1 MHVIRKDEGERRQG
15 TTFTGPTTLEE
26 VVSPQQPGGLR
37 VTIVRFS
44 DGALTHWH
52 THPGE
57 QVLFVLEGEGRVKT
71 ADEEITIRPGDVVYA
86 PPGERHWHGATPGS
100 TMVHISI
107 TNVGPP
113 EWHEAPE

>member
-1 MHVIRKDEGERRQG
+1 MQVIRKDDVEGRRG
-15 TTFTGPTTLEE
+15 TTFTGEAILTE
-26 VVSPQQPGGLR
+26 VLPPQQPGGVRITL
-37 VTIVRFS
+37 VRFN

-71 ADEEITIRPGDVVYA
+71 ADEEITIHPGDVVYA

-107 TNVGPP
+107 TNVGRP
-113 EWHEAPE
+113 EWHEPPE

>member
-1 MHVIRKDEGERRQG
+1 MQVIRKDDVEGRRG
-15 TTFTGPTTLEE
+15 TTFTGEAILTE
-26 VVSPQQPGGLR
+26 VLPPQQPGGVRITL
-37 VTIVRFS
+37 VRFN

-71 ADEEITIRPGDVVYA
+71 ADEEITIHPGDVVYA

-107 TNVGPP
+107 TNVGRP